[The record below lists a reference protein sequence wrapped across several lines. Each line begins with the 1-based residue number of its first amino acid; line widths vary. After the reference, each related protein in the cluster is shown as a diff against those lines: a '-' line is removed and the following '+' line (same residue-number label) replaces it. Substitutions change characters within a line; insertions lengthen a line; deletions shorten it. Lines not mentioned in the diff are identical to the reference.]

1 MEAEGLKN
9 LKLSLSKTNR
19 FKIKEEEYESIV
31 QESVDKLLFLVP
43 DSDGI
48 MNITERE
55 IAGSISIVKDNSV
68 PKVNKESFTKAKK
81 ITKTP
86 IGLKRRHPIYGKGIL

>member
-1 MEAEGLKN
+1 MDSVDLKN
-9 LKLSLSKTNR
+9 LKFSLSKTTR
-19 FKIKEEEYESIV
+19 LKIEEEEYETMV

-43 DSDGI
+43 DSNGT

-55 IAGSISIVKDNSV
+55 IAGSISIVKENSV
-68 PKVNKESFTKAKK
+68 PKVNKDSFTKAKK

-86 IGLKRRHPIYGKGIL
+86 NGLKRRHPIYGKGIH